1 MTHTSSEPGIGQGSW
16 LGNQADPTGDSA
28 VYDPAQPD
36 NRNRSTSVEQ
46 VVLDA
51 ASQLLAEGG
60 VRHLTIERVARR
72 TGIAKTTI
80 YRRWR
85 SRDDLALAVVLRM
98 TRTVVSSPDAGDDV
112 DSLLALRNLV
122 TGAVDILRSTPM
134 GSIMRGLAS
143 ELATDPHLST
153 AFREQVVALRR
164 QRLADIVAVG
174 IERGELRRDT
184 DIDLLHDLLFG
195 PIYYRLLTSEA
206 PLDTVFATEI
216 VDAVMPG
223 LDPRVGQRPL

>member
-1 MTHTSSEPGIGQGSW
+1 MH
-16 LGNQADPTGDSA
+16 
-28 VYDPAQPD
+28 DPAQPD
-36 NRNRSTSVEQ
+36 DRNRSTSVEQ
-46 VVLDA
+46 VVLDT

-72 TGIAKTTI
+72 TGFAKTTI

-98 TRTVVSSPDAGDDV
+98 TRTVVSSPEAADGV
-112 DSLLALRNLV
+112 DSHSALRDLV

-143 ELATDPHLST
+143 ELATDPHLSA
-153 AFREQVVALRR
+153 AFRAQVVALRR

-174 IERGELRRDT
+174 IERGELRPDT
-184 DIDLLHDLLFG
+184 DADLLHDLLFG
-195 PIYYRLLTSEA
+195 PVYYRLLTSEA
-206 PLDTVFATEI
+206 PLDRGFATAI

-223 LDPRVGQRPL
+223 LVPRVGQQSP